1 MDNGTM
7 DRVPSPLTFNG
18 RQLNDKVRHRLDRLG
33 PKALSDVELLTIVL
47 ASESRGEPADAI
59 AHRIM
64 RVYHDGFG
72 PRCCSVDTFR
82 ELCRVS
88 RCHACQTLAC
98 FELGRRFYC
107 QTDGLQLSTPE
118 AVYDHVRSM
127 VRLNR
132 EAFRGLY
139 VDVKNCLIH
148 DEVISLGTLS
158 MNLVHPREVF
168 RPAIEHSAAGIIL
181 AHNHPSGDPTPSA
194 EDLKVTRQLTEVG
207 RLLDIEVLDHVIV
220 ARKGCVSLR
229 RKGFLNH
236 E

>member
-1 MDNGTM
+1 MDTILSTSVI
-7 DRVPSPLTFNG
+7 RS
-18 RQLNDKVRHRLDRLG
+18 RQHNSKVRRKLDRSG
-33 PKALSDVELLTIVL
+33 PGALSDIELLAIVL
-47 ASESRGEPADAI
+47 ARGYRGEPVDAI
-59 AHRIM
+59 AHRII

-72 PRCCSVDTFR
+72 PRCCSVETFR

-88 RCHACQTLAC
+88 RQHACQTLAC

-118 AVYDHVRSM
+118 AVHDHVRSM
-127 VRLNR
+127 IRLTR

-168 RPAIEHSAAGIIL
+168 RPAIEHSAAGVIL

-194 EDLKVTRQLTEVG
+194 EDLKVTRQLIEVG

-220 ARKGCVSLR
+220 ARRGCVSLR
-229 RKGFLNH
+229 RKGFLSH

>member
-1 MDNGTM
+1 M
-7 DRVPSPLTFNG
+7 DRVHSSAVSCG
-18 RQLNDKVRHRLDRLG
+18 RRYNNRVRQRLETLG
-33 PKALSDVELLTIVL
+33 PKALSDRELLSVVL
-47 ASESRGEPADAI
+47 ARGTGGEPVDAI

-64 RVYHDGFG
+64 RMFHDGYG

-88 RCHACQTLAC
+88 RQHACQTLAC
-98 FELGRRFYC
+98 FELGRRFFC
-107 QTDGLQLSTPE
+107 QTDGLQLSTPQ
-118 AVYDHVRSM
+118 AVHDHVRSM
-127 VRLNR
+127 IRLTR

-168 RPAIEHSAAGIIL
+168 RPAIEHSAAGVIL
-181 AHNHPSGDPTPSA
+181 AHNHPSGDPAPSA
-194 EDLKVTRQLTEVG
+194 EDLKVTRQLAEVG

-220 ARKGCVSLR
+220 ARKGWVSLR
-229 RKGFLNH
+229 RKGFLSH

>member
-1 MDNGTM
+1 MVASATASSNG
-7 DRVPSPLTFNG
+7 
-18 RQLNDKVRHRLDRLG
+18 QLNRIRRKLNRLG
-33 PKALSDVELLTIVL
+33 PRALTDGELLAVVL
-47 ASESRGEPADAI
+47 SRGSRGEPADA
-59 AHRIM
+59 AARRIM
-64 RVYHDGFG
+64 RIYHDGFG
-72 PRCCSVDTFR
+72 PRCCSVETFR

-88 RCHACQTLAC
+88 RQHACQTLAC

-118 AVYDHVRSM
+118 AVHEHIRPM
-127 VRLNR
+127 ARLTR

-181 AHNHPSGDPTPSA
+181 AHNHPSGDPAPSA
-194 EDLKVTRQLTEVG
+194 EDLKVTRQLLEVG

-236 E
+236 G

>member
-1 MDNGTM
+1 MDMVHSSDVFGN
-7 DRVPSPLTFNG
+7 
-18 RQLNDKVRHRLDRLG
+18 RQLKNKARQKLEKLG
-33 PKALSDVELLTIVL
+33 PKALADRELLAIVL
-47 ASESRGEPADAI
+47 ARGCGGERVDAI
-59 AHRIM
+59 ARRIM

-72 PRCCSVDTFR
+72 PRCCSVETFQ

-88 RCHACQTLAC
+88 RQHACQTLAC
-98 FELGRRFYC
+98 FELGRRFFC
-107 QTDGLQLSTPE
+107 RSDGLQLCTPD
-118 AVYDHVRSM
+118 AVSDHVRSM
-127 VRLNR
+127 VRLTR

-168 RPAIEHSAAGIIL
+168 RPAIEHSAAGVIL

-194 EDLKVTRQLTEVG
+194 EDLKVTRQLMKVG
-207 RLLDIEVLDHVIV
+207 RLLEIEVLDHVIV
-220 ARKGCVSLR
+220 ARNGCISLR
-229 RKGFLNH
+229 RKGFLSH

>member
-1 MDNGTM
+1 MDNRPM
-7 DRVPSPLTFNG
+7 DRVPSTPAFGG
-18 RQLNDKVRHRLDRLG
+18 RQLNDTVRQRLDRFD
-33 PKALSDVELLTIVL
+33 PKTLSDAELLAVVL
-47 ASESRGEPADAI
+47 AGRSSGEPADVI

-72 PRCCSVDTFR
+72 PRCCSVDAFR
-82 ELCRVS
+82 ELCQVGRQ
-88 RCHACQTLAC
+88 HACQTLAC
-98 FELGRRFYC
+98 FELGRRFYS
-107 QTDGLQLSTPE
+107 QTDGLQLCTPD

-127 VRLNR
+127 VRLTR

-181 AHNHPSGDPTPSA
+181 THNHPSGDPTPSA
-194 EDLKVTRQLTEVG
+194 EDLKVTHQLTEVG

-220 ARKGCVSLR
+220 ARRGYISLR
-229 RKGFLNH
+229 RKGILVH

>member
-1 MDNGTM
+1 MDNKPVGMST
-7 DRVPSPLTFNG
+7 SETESNNG
-18 RQLNDKVRHRLDRLG
+18 RQSAIRRKLDRLG
-33 PKALSDVELLTIVL
+33 PRVLSDGELLTIVL
-47 ASESRGEPADAI
+47 SRGFGGEPADAV

-72 PRCCSVDTFR
+72 PRCCSVETFR

-88 RCHACQTLAC
+88 RQHACQTLAC

-107 QTDGLQLSTPE
+107 QTDGLQLGTPE

-127 VRLNR
+127 VRLTR

-181 AHNHPSGDPTPSA
+181 AHNHPSGDPAPSA
-194 EDLKVTRQLTEVG
+194 EDLRVTRQLTEAG

-229 RKGFLNH
+229 RKGFLSH